1 VESVLKESAFFTNI
15 RDQQLLQANCS
26 GKGQLHR
33 GKSGSHT
40 PAVPLITWL
49 VEKTDI

>member
-1 VESVLKESAFFTNI
+1 MH
-15 RDQQLLQANCS
+15 DQQLLQANCS

-33 GKSGSHT
+33 GKSGPHT